1 MTPFIL
7 TVVYVIFLIIAI
19 LVIIKKRK
27 KMNVKAGIKSYVS
40 SLCWFVI
47 SVIVFTSALSGKDGS
62 ILNWSMITILLVV
75 SIYFSRYLPRTNKKS
90 RERS

>member
-27 KMNVKAGIKSYVS
+27 KMNVKAGFKSYVS

-47 SVIVFTSALSGKDGS
+47 SVIVFTSALSGKHGS